1 MSKSRTSGVVYI
13 DKERFKD
20 VFLSTLEERNIKS
33 MDLSKWI
40 LNINYDYFAMMFT
53 PTRMDQPVNKIYF
66 ERACS
71 WLGVS
76 PIDFIVPEPSIAE
89 PTQNVTPTHTQQ
101 NPGITQESADA
112 VATALT
118 GIYNKLAELLAEQ
131 KTTNVILR
139 EILKNQKDVRACV
152 KISSDNTEQIKKTV
166 NASNSDIH
174 KSKEHLAQIFTELKY
189 NK

>member
-1 MSKSRTSGVVYI
+1 MPKSRTGGVVYI

-33 MDLSKWI
+33 LDLHKWI
-40 LNINYDYFAMMFT
+40 LNINYDYFATVFT
-53 PTRMDQPVNKIYF
+53 PTRMDQPVNKLYF
-66 ERACS
+66 ERVCS

-89 PTQNVTPTHTQQ
+89 PTQNATPTHQ
-101 NPGITQESADA
+101 NSGFTQESADA

-139 EILKNQKDVRACV
+139 EILKNQKDVRSCV
-152 KISSDNTEQIKKTV
+152 KISSDNTDQIKQTV